1 MNEKEL
7 RTRLLEKAMD
17 EIHDAVFEWGT
28 GEDSYRDAVN
38 YVQGVVTMVRAFDEI
53 LNE

>member
-1 MNEKEL
+1 MDEKEL

-38 YVQGVVTMVRAFDEI
+38 YVQGVVIMARAFDEI

>member
-1 MNEKEL
+1 MDEKEL
-7 RTRLLEKAMD
+7 RWLELS
-17 EIHDAVFEWGT
+17 EIEWGV
-28 GEDSYRDAVN
+28 GEDGYRDAVN

>member
-1 MNEKEL
+1 MEEKEL
-7 RTRLLEKAMD
+7 RTKLMEKAMD